1 MEAKKKYLIIGIVF
15 MLMVTIGFSAA
26 YWTAQI
32 IGSGKD
38 MVVETDELKIIF
50 TDNSELKSDEV
61 KPGWETSKTFSVEN
75 KSGDVYYYDILMENL
90 INTFVN
96 DYLEYKITCT
106 NGSGSSMNEFVPVP
120 KSKEAT
126 TEVLLSNITI
136 QDKEKQ
142 EYKIEFRYVSN
153 ENEDQSDDMGKKIK
167 GNLMIGKHKSSSLVF
182 FEDKFNGVGKRADG
196 SFGDIVSAS
205 SKYYEDGNWTEGGNK
220 VYYYAGN
227 ATDNWVYFANKYWRI
242 IRMNED
248 ESIRLLYAG
257 TSPDTTEAYII
268 NSGNIGSDGNF
279 MYNHHASN
287 HNNPAY
293 VGYMYST
300 GSTLSEIRENSTNS
314 PIKTELDTW
323 YATNLQSFDK
333 YISKTAIY
341 CNDRSN
347 DNWSA
352 SGMMY
357 YAATQRL
364 TLNAI
369 SWGEDASTSQF
380 HPSFKCGNT
389 YLGELHTDSKSDT
402 ERKKDMFSYST
413 VSGGNGALSNVVNGV
428 PGKSI
433 GLMTADEVSYAG
445 GVYGTNNPDAYYY
458 RNSKSGSESEVSAT
472 GENNWWTMSPSFFN
486 GDLAYMFEMVGS
498 YNPGLLFESTV
509 DDMYIG
515 VRPVISLKSCVEFE
529 GSGLSSNPYTVKE
542 FADGSSC
549 ALAEN

>member
-32 IGSGKD
+32 IGSGTD

-90 INTFVN
+90 INTFVS

-106 NGSGSSMNEFVPVP
+106 SGSGTSMNEFMPVP
-120 KSKEAT
+120 KSSKAT
-126 TEVLLSNITI
+126 TKKLLSNIEI

-142 EYKIEFRYVSN
+142 EYKIEFRYVSKD
-153 ENEDQSDDMGKKIK
+153 NEDQSDDMGKKIK
-167 GNLMIGKHKSSSLVF
+167 GNLKIGEHEKSKSLAF
-182 FEDKFNGVGKRADG
+182 FEEKFKGAVKREEDNAPYD
-196 SFGDIVSAS
+196 SIVTAA
-205 SKYYEDGNWTEGGNK
+205 KHYYEDGNWTEGGNK

-227 ATDNWVYFANKYWRI
+227 AEDNWVQFGQDSTGKNLYWRI

-257 TSPDTTEAYII
+257 TSTDTTEAYI
-268 NSGNIGSDGNF
+268 NI
-279 MYNHHASN
+279 MAYNPTYD
-287 HNNPAY
+287 NPTY

-300 GSTLSEIRENSTNS
+300 GSSLAAIRGNSTNS

-323 YATNLQSFDK
+323 YANNLQSFDK

-347 DNWSA
+347 DNWSE
-352 SGMMY
+352 SEMMY
-357 YAATQRL
+357 YGATQRL
-364 TLNAI
+364 TTNA
-369 SWGEDASTSQF
+369 SSNKGASQSSQY

-389 YLGELHTDSKSDT
+389 YLGELHTDSKNDT

-413 VSGGNGALSNVVNGV
+413 ASGGNGELSKVVNGV

-445 GVYGTNNPDAYYY
+445 GVYGTKNPDTYYY
-458 RNSKSGSESEVSAT
+458 RNSKSGSGTDVSVT
-472 GENNWWTMSPSFFN
+472 GDKYWWTMSPHSFN
-486 GDLAYMFEMVGS
+486 GSDARVVNVLGSSSAGYMGGGYVELSERV
-498 YNPGLLFESTV
+498 
-509 DDMYIG
+509 

-529 GSGLSSNPYTVKE
+529 GSGLSNNPYTVKE
-542 FADGSSC
+542 FADEDSC
-549 ALAEN
+549 ATSEN